1 MFGKKRAIRKYA
13 QQLPKALY
21 DRYGVTQGCTEA
33 QVVATVTDL
42 GLSRRYIDYA
52 LAMFCAEHVLVEQGL
67 QGERLHKLS
76 GAIATAGLGGGYAAA
91 GGFGTGGGFGGCGGD
106 SDGGGGGD
114 SC

>member
-1 MFGKKRAIRKYA
+1 MFGKTRAIRKYA
-13 QQLPKALY
+13 LHLPKALY

-42 GLSRRYIDYA
+42 GLSRRYVEYA
-52 LAMFCAEHVLVEQGL
+52 LAMFCAEHALIELGL
-67 QGERLHKLS
+67 QGERMQKLS
-76 GAIATAGLGGGYAAA
+76 GAIASAGTGGYAAA
-91 GGFGTGGGFGGCGGD
+91 GGFGTGGGFGGCGGG